1 MSMGS
6 NSRLYRPIEAG
17 IVSHTKRIL
26 RANELY
32 SHIAPLYGILTNYC
46 RVETLL
52 WFAVVDLI
60 ERALLG
66 ERDPEIPGGTI
77 APTLLLSAVRKDGRG
92 KHQTPEMKLLHDV
105 VVELNMAEENYEELQ
120 AYLRKHLGMHIGGRH
135 SCTKDVVR
143 TEDLAAF
150 RAAVR
155 ADQLHRTTLDWM
167 QSTTQVSLRQLTG
180 ACVYPASQQV
190 MVERIFSRSEKYVAR
205 FDGAALSNCAA

>member
-1 MSMGS
+1 MSMGT
-6 NSRLYRPIEAG
+6 NSPLYRPIDQSVAAYTAG
-17 IVSHTKRIL
+17 IL
-26 RANELY
+26 RTDALGP
-32 SHIAPLYGILTNYC
+32 HIGPLYRILTNHC
-46 RVETLL
+46 KVEALL

-120 AYLRKHLGMHIGGRH
+120 AYLRKYLGMHIGGRH
-135 SCTKDVVR
+135 SCSKDVVR

-155 ADQLHRTTLDWM
+155 ADQLHRTTLDWTHE
-167 QSTTQVSLRQLTG
+167 TTQVSIRQLTL
-180 ACVYPASQQV
+180 ACVYPVSQQI
-190 MVERIFSRSEKYVAR
+190 MVERIFSRSEKCLAR
-205 FDGAALSNCAA
+205 IERVALSACAA